1 VPKRERLRKGGGGL
15 GERGIASEYNWHE
28 RDALQGVRIVGKGRK
43 GRLAGVV
50 FLALALSGAICVL
63 ALAAPGALDP
73 TFSGDGKLTTNFTRT
88 HDGANG
94 VAIQADGKIVVAGQA
109 GGYPARSRFALAR
122 YRAGGTLDPTFGGTG
137 KLTTRF
143 AGSAYA
149 SDVAIQADGRIVV
162 VGQANDKFALARY
175 DRDETLDSTFNGD
188 GKRTTSFLP
197 LDTAGAASVAVQADG
212 KIVVAGSAWCEETL
226 GTCPAEEESSDF
238 AVARYDVDGT
248 LDASFSEDGR
258 VTTDIRGTDDGWAVA
273 LQADGKIVVAG
284 GIGQRLSGSPEFGLV
299 RYQADGTLDS
309 TFGDGGKVT
318 TNFGSSSGDGDAAYD
333 LVIQADGKIVA
344 AGRGDGRFALA
355 RYNADGTPDATFS
368 SDGKL
373 MTNFTTRPEIAFG
386 VALQATGKIVAAG
399 RVAGRFA
406 LARYK
411 PDGTL
416 DATFSGDGKVTTNF
430 TTRSDQASD
439 VAVQANGKIV
449 LAGWAGAGG
458 SDPRFALAR
467 YRGG

>member
-1 VPKRERLRKGGGGL
+1 
-15 GERGIASEYNWHE
+15 
-28 RDALQGVRIVGKGRK
+28 
-43 GRLAGVV
+43 LAGVV
-50 FLALALSGAICVL
+50 FFAMALTGAVCVV

-73 TFSGDGKLTTNFTRT
+73 TFSGDGKLTTNFTST
-88 HDGANG
+88 HDGGSG

-122 YRAGGTLDPTFGGTG
+122 YRGGGTLDPTFGGDG
-137 KLTTRF
+137 KVTTRF
-143 AGSAYA
+143 AGSGFAA
-149 SDVAIQADGRIVV
+149 DLAVQADGKIVV
-162 VGQANDKFALARY
+162 VGKANDKFALARY
-175 DRDETLDSTFNGD
+175 NRNGTLDSTFNGD
-188 GKRTTSFLP
+188 GKATTTFLP

-212 KIVVAGSAWCEETL
+212 KIVVAGSAWCEETT
-226 GTCPAEEESSDF
+226 GTCPAEEESGEF
-238 AVARYDVDGT
+238 AVARYDEDGT
-248 LDASFSEDGR
+248 LDPSFGEDGR
-258 VTTDIRGTDDGWAVA
+258 VTTDIKGSDDGAAVA

-284 GIGQRLSGSPEFGLV
+284 GVGQGLSSGGEFGLA

-318 TNFGSSSGDGDAAYD
+318 TNFGFSSGDNDAAYD
-333 LVIQADGKIVA
+333 LVIQANGKIVA
-344 AGRGDGRFALA
+344 AGRGAARFALA

-368 SDGKL
+368 SDGKV
-373 MTNFTTRPEIAFG
+373 MTSFTARPEVAFG
-386 VALQATGKIVAAG
+386 VAIQATGKIVAAG
-399 RVAGRFA
+399 MAAGRFA

-416 DATFSGDGKVTTNF
+416 DATFSGDGKVMTNF
-430 TTRSDQASD
+430 TAYRDQASE
-439 VAVQANGKIV
+439 VALQANGKIV

>member
-1 VPKRERLRKGGGGL
+1 MLARSL
-15 GERGIASEYNWHE
+15 
-28 RDALQGVRIVGKGRK
+28 RIVGKGRSS
-43 GRLAGVV
+43 RLAGVL
-50 FLALALSGAICVL
+50 FLALALTGAICVV

-73 TFSGDGKLTTNFTRT
+73 TFSGDGKLTTSFTRT
-88 HDGANG
+88 GDGASG

-122 YRAGGTLDPTFGGTG
+122 YRPGGTLDSTFGGYG
-137 KLTTRF
+137 KVTTRF
-143 AGSAYA
+143 AWDSFAA
-149 SDVAIQADGRIVV
+149 DVAVQADGKIVV

-175 DRDETLDSTFNGD
+175 NRNGTLDSTFNGD
-188 GKRTTSFLP
+188 GKATTTFLP
-197 LDTAGAASVAVQADG
+197 LDTAGANSVAVQSDG
-212 KIVVAGSAWCEETL
+212 KIVVAGSAWCEEKTL
-226 GTCPAEEESSDF
+226 TCPAEEDSGDV
-238 AVARYDVDGT
+238 AVARYDEDGT
-248 LDASFSEDGR
+248 LDASFGEDGR
-258 VTTDIRGTDDGWAVA
+258 VTTDNGGSDAGTAVA

-284 GIGQRLSGSPEFGLV
+284 VVGQGFEVHGDVGLV

-318 TNFGSSSGDGDAAYD
+318 TQFGASGATEAFYD

-344 AGRGDGRFALA
+344 AGRAGSSFALA
-355 RYNADGTPDATFS
+355 RYNADGTPDAAFS
-368 SDGKL
+368 SDGKV
-373 MTNFTTRPEIAFG
+373 MTDFTARPDYARG
-386 VALQATGKIVAAG
+386 VAIQATGKIVAVG
-399 RVAGRFA
+399 RAADRFA

-416 DATFSGDGKVTTNF
+416 DTSFSGDGKVRTNF
-430 TTRSDQASD
+430 TAYRDQASD
-439 VAVQANGKIV
+439 VALQANGKIV